1 MLCCSLVTMA
11 ALRHFELI
19 GCPDVKKGL
28 LSQSQ
33 QQVPPRYYVLP
44 LFLLLSVSPPVPP
57 PPPRLL
63 HLQAHLLDAIS
74 QSQRMQHPTLSG
86 YRAVWQP
93 LMTTIIS
100 QCCAS

>member
-33 QQVPPRYYVLP
+33 QQVLPRYYVLP
-44 LFLLLSVSPPVPP
+44 LFPLLSASPPVPP

-63 HLQAHLLDAIS
+63 HLQAHLLDAIRS
-74 QSQRMQHPTLSG
+74 PSACSRYFRTTLQSGSPR
-86 YRAVWQP
+86 WP
-93 LMTTIIS
+93 L
-100 QCCAS
+100 